1 MRYASV
7 IVDLTAKA
15 LDRCF
20 TYAVPDGMEARIG
33 DMVSVPFGKRTVEGF
48 ILDLTDETELDTG
61 RIKPIKKTSGEQSV
75 LLPELIDLAGY
86 MKRRYSCTTAD
97 ALRTMIPAQMRSGKV
112 KEKNVK
118 QAYLAVSPQQAA
130 QTLAKAPLQKSV
142 ALALIEGGKTA
153 SELKQEFPGADAALR
168 RPPRECRRHCLKN
181 VHIPFTTVCY
191 PVTGH

>member
-20 TYAVPDGMEARIG
+20 TYAVPDAMEARIG
-33 DMVSVPFGKRTVEGF
+33 DMVNVPFGKRTVEGF

-97 ALRTMIPAQMRSGKV
+97 ALRTMIPLGIKIVGEAEF
-112 KEKNVK
+112 EKILN
-118 QAYLAVSPQQAA
+118 LA
-130 QTLAKAPLQKSV
+130 
-142 ALALIEGGKTA
+142 
-153 SELKQEFPGADAALR
+153 
-168 RPPRECRRHCLKN
+168 
-181 VHIPFTTVCY
+181 
-191 PVTGH
+191 